1 MNYNS
6 YYLGKKI
13 LITGG
18 YGFIGSNLT
27 LKLLDLG
34 ALVHVIDNMSEDYGA
49 NLFNLPEKH
58 ENLSFSKIDTRDKKG
73 IAEEIKGQDIIFNL
87 AGQLSHV
94 GSMEDPWNDLSIN
107 VEAQINILES
117 CRKHNSN
124 VRILF
129 AGTRQ
134 IYGKPH
140 YLPVD
145 EKHPISPVDVN
156 GINKF
161 AAENYHLLYHNVY
174 GLNSTI
180 LRITNTYGPRMR
192 IKDAKQTFIG
202 IWLRSILENKPIT
215 IYGDGSQIRDLTF
228 VDDLVHAMLLAAQ
241 SENAFGDIFNIGG
254 EKVTLME
261 IVKTL
266 KIIRPNCCFE
276 FLPFPEER
284 KVIDIGNY
292 FADDSKIKYNLG
304 WQRATSLQEG
314 LQRSLDYYEKYS
326 QYYLEG

>member
-1 MNYNS
+1 MNYNN
-6 YYLGKKI
+6 YYKNKNV

-18 YGFIGSNLT
+18 YGFIGSNLA

-34 ALVHVIDNMSEDYGA
+34 ASVHVIDNMSKDYGA
-49 NLFNLPEKH
+49 NIFNLNEKS
-58 ENLSFSKIDTRDKKG
+58 ENLLFSKLDTRDKKG
-73 IAEEIKGQDIIFNL
+73 IEEVIKGQDIIFNL

-117 CRKHNSN
+117 CRKYNPN
-124 VRILF
+124 VLILF

-134 IYGKPH
+134 IYGKPN

-145 EKHPISPVDVN
+145 EKHPIFPVDVN
-156 GINKF
+156 GINKY
-161 AAENYHLLYHNVY
+161 AAENYHMLYQNVY
-174 GLNSTI
+174 GLKSTI
-180 LRITNTYGPRMR
+180 FRITNTYGPRMR

-202 IWLRSILENKPIT
+202 IWLRSIIENKPIT
-215 IYGDGSQIRDLTF
+215 IYGDGSQIRDLTY
-228 VDDLVHAMLLAAQ
+228 VDDLVHAMLLAMH

-254 EKVTLME
+254 EKVTLMD

-266 KIIRPNCCFE
+266 KIIKPNCSFN

-284 KVIDIGNY
+284 KAIDIGSY
-292 FADDSKIKYNLG
+292 FADDSKIKYKLG
-304 WQRATSLQEG
+304 WQIATSLQEG
-314 LQRSLDYYEKYS
+314 LQRSLDYYEKNS